1 MATSFKGWGSSWS
14 NSWGAISVDP
24 NAMTGAAG
32 FALSA
37 TAQATA
43 TFFASG
49 NTQLTFGAAAEL
61 TAIAQLSGTADI
73 TLGAS
78 GELLNGGSVIGDMSG
93 SAAMTFSAI
102 GVLTDPNAF
111 KYPDNFEQ
119 GVAGRNKPAKDY
131 LSENLLRQHKAR
143 DQKATGKY
151 NLQLDDTLATEL
163 IVALV
168 TEGFFD
174 GDF

>member
-1 MATSFKGWGSSWS
+1 MASSFKGWLD
-14 NSWGAISVDP
+14 SWGGSWGPVVTDP
-24 NAMTGAAG
+24 NSMVGASGFALTATGAATA
-32 FALSA
+32 AL
-37 TAQATA
+37 
-43 TFFASG
+43 
-49 NTQLTFGAAAEL
+49 FG
-61 TAIAQLSGTADI
+61 
-73 TLGAS
+73 
-78 GELLNGGSVIGDMSG
+78 SG
-93 SAAMTFSAI
+93 SAALAVSASGDLTSGAAPSGDMVGLATLTFSAI

-131 LSENLLRQHKAR
+131 LSENLLRQQKAR
-143 DQKATGKY
+143 DRRATGKY